1 MGHAIKIF
9 LQFFFDRL
17 YCIDWTG
24 FFFGINHKIM
34 NKPPA
39 KDVTQMLRN
48 LNAGSESA
56 PSELIALVYDEL
68 RRLAQ
73 SYLRHERAGHTL
85 QATAL
90 VHEAFLRLVDATEIT
105 WQDRTHFF
113 AVAANAMRRILVDY
127 AREKQADK
135 RGGMWRKVSLNEAI
149 GFPSQDN
156 EIDIVA
162 LNDALEKLSNFD
174 PQQSKVVELR
184 FFGGLTIEETAQA
197 LNISPRTV
205 KREWTVAKAWLHRE
219 INN

>member
-1 MGHAIKIF
+1 MDI
-9 LQFFFDRL
+9 
-17 YCIDWTG
+17 
-24 FFFGINHKIM
+24 
-34 NKPPA
+34 PPA
-39 KDVTQMLRN
+39 KDVTQMLRER
-48 LNAGSESA
+48 NAGSEST

-90 VHEAFLRLVDATEIT
+90 VHEAFLRLVDETEIT

-113 AVAANAMRRILVDY
+113 AVAANVMRRILVDY
-127 AREKQADK
+127 AREKRADK
-135 RGGMWRKVSLNEAI
+135 RGGMWQKVSLNEAI
-149 GFPSQDN
+149 GFPPQNN

-162 LNDALEKLSNFD
+162 LNDALEKLSDFD

-184 FFGGLTIEETAQA
+184 FFGGLTIEETAHA
-197 LNISPRTV
+197 LNLSSRTV

-219 INN
+219 INNQG